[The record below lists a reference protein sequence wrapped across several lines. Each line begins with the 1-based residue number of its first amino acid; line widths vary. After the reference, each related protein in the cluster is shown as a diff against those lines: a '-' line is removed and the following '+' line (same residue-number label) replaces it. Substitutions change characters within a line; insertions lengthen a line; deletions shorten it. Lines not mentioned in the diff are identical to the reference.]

1 MENGS
6 PTTDLRKTLSFKGLH
21 NRISY
26 GTRIAN
32 NKHKKFWWSISDGGP
47 TMYEV
52 IVTYRRDYSEQCVD
66 RYSTRE
72 EAQGIATLLSLQC
85 PEQVVRV
92 WVRQVRQVKSAT

>member
-1 MENGS
+1 M
-6 PTTDLRKTLSFKGLH
+6 F
-21 NRISY
+21 
-26 GTRIAN
+26 
-32 NKHKKFWWSISDGGP
+32 
-47 TMYEV
+47 EV

-92 WVRQVRQVKSAT
+92 WVRQVRPVKSAS